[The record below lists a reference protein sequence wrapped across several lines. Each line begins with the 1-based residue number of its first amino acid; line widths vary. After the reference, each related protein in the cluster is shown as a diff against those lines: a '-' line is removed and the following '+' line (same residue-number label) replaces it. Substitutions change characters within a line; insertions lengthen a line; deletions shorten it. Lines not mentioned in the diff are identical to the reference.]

1 MRRIGVPISD
11 LNELFGRM
19 LFNALCG
26 NDDDHPRNYAVI
38 WMEAERKWRLSPA
51 FDEYSS
57 EKSHLELFQ
66 RSHSLL
72 SMLTI
77 IRMSNLGTKRSFN
90 K

>member
-1 MRRIGVPISD
+1 MSGASLLETEYPSGKSVVGQNHSRWSYPLLAQAMRRIGVPISD

-51 FDEYSS
+51 FD
-57 EKSHLELFQ
+57 
-66 RSHSLL
+66 
-72 SMLTI
+72 
-77 IRMSNLGTKRSFN
+77 
-90 K
+90 